1 MGQSHFD
8 VINPFDQKK
17 IETLAFQSPA
27 EIEATIKRAQTATVA
42 QCSDGLFERMAMMRK
57 VKQLLEERGE
67 DFLALMISEGGKPK
81 RDSKV
86 ELGRALQGIE
96 AALAELYQFGGRE
109 IPMGLSMSSQS
120 RRAYTRRIPRGIN
133 LAISAFNHPLNLLI
147 HQVVAPLL
155 AGCPVILKP
164 ALKTPLTAQKF
175 VALFHE
181 AGFSSNQLQLLLVS
195 DDVMPALVADKR
207 LAVVNFIG
215 SAGVG
220 HLIQK
225 GVSLHTKVILEHG
238 GAAPLILGQ
247 KAKWRHRRDTILK
260 AAFAHAGQVCVSLQ
274 NLFVPTSMID
284 EVAEALVAGASHLV
298 VGDPRELTTDIGP
311 MIRPE
316 SCARAMKSCEDLSPA
331 EILLAPMLKSATLMT
346 PAILRPKKLDHPL
359 IAQEVFAPILNLISY
374 EEREEVVHSIE
385 KSPYAF
391 QAALWSQNVGEINFY
406 ERALPAQ
413 TFIVNDAP
421 SFRVDWMPFG
431 GFRDSGLGLGGFRA
445 TYEEVTREV
454 LTVWNHS

>member
-1 MGQSHFD
+1 MGHTHFD
-8 VINPFDQKK
+8 IINPFDQKK
-17 IETLAFQSPA
+17 IESLKFHTPA
-27 EIEATIKRAQTATVA
+27 EIEATLVRASKALVA
-42 QCSDGLFERMAMMRK
+42 QCSDGLHERMAMMRK
-57 VKQLLEERGE
+57 VQRLLEDRSE

-109 IPMGLSMSSQS
+109 IAMGLSMSSQS
-120 RRAYTRRIPRGIN
+120 RRAYSRRIPRGIN

-164 ALKTPLTAQKF
+164 ALKTPLTALKF

-181 AGFSSNQLQLLLVS
+181 AGFTTNQLQLLLVS
-195 DDVMPALVADKR
+195 DDQMPALVADKR

-215 SAGVG
+215 STQVG

-225 GVSLHTKVILEHG
+225 NVSLHTKVILEHG

-247 KAKWRHRRDTILK
+247 KAKWRHRRDIILK

-316 SCARAMKSCEDLSPA
+316 SCARAMKSCEDLGPT
-331 EILLAPMLKSATLMT
+331 EVLLAPILKASSLMT
-346 PAILRPKKLDHPL
+346 PAILRPKRVDHPL
-359 IAQEVFAPILNLISY
+359 ITQEVFAPILNLISY
-374 EEREEVVHSIE
+374 EEREEVVQVIE

-391 QAALWSQNVGEINFY
+391 QAALWSQNLGEVNFY

-454 LTVWNHS
+454 LTIWNHS